1 MVKVIDKK
9 VALSTEELHLL
20 GEGKEYELI
29 PNQKGVF
36 LLIEKQIIAK
46 NEGKQVCV
54 SVPHHEELINPLEE
68 EKEQVI
74 GLVKKSNLSDLVEGK
89 FEEKLNEKQKKALS
103 ELIKEGEVFVF
114 KLNES
119 YKRGVYRVKENEE
132 VNENRSKKESEDF
145 NAKEK
150 NLEEYNIENDGFL
163 AVKNTDKARAISY
176 EYEGQIKEGL
186 LKGIRTF
193 EGTYYLLETDLL
205 KNGITKI
212 ANAFEGKKALTIEE
226 LAQKINYSKLLTK
239 IVCEFLKEEGEVLE
253 KRKGQY
259 AYIK

>member
-9 VALSTEELHLL
+9 VALSSEELHLL

-54 SVPHHEELINPLEE
+54 SVPIHEELTNPLEE
-68 EKEQVI
+68 EKEKVI
-74 GLVKKSNLSDLVEGK
+74 GLIKKGKLSELVEGK
-89 FEEKLNEKQKKALS
+89 LEELLNETQKKALT
-103 ELIKEGEVFVF
+103 ELIKEGEVFIF

-119 YKRGVYRVKENEE
+119 YKRGVYRLKEIEE
-132 VNENRSKKESEDF
+132 NENRSKKDSEDF
-145 NAKEK
+145 NAAEK
-150 NLEEYNIENDGFL
+150 NLEEYNIDADGFL
-163 AVKNTDKARAISY
+163 AIKNTDKARSISY
-176 EYEGQIKEGL
+176 EYEGQIKEGI

-193 EGTYYLLETDLL
+193 DGTYYLLQTDLL
-205 KNGITKI
+205 KNGITRI
-212 ANAFEGKKALTIEE
+212 ANAFNGVKSLTIEE

>member
-1 MVKVIDKK
+1 MVKIIDKK
-9 VALSTEELHLL
+9 VALSTEEIKLL

-36 LLIEKQIIAK
+36 LLIEKQVIAK

-54 SVPHHEELINPLEE
+54 SVPHHEEMANPLEE
-68 EKEQVI
+68 EKEKVI
-74 GLVKKSNLSDLVEGK
+74 GLIKKGKLSELVEGK
-89 FEEKLNEKQKKALS
+89 FEELLNDSQKKALS
-103 ELIKEGEVFVF
+103 ELIIEGEIFIF

-119 YKRGVYRVKENEE
+119 YKRGVYRLKEIEE
-132 VNENRSKKESEDF
+132 NENRTKKDSEDF
-145 NAKEK
+145 NAIEK
-150 NLEEYNIENDGFL
+150 NLEEYNIDNDGFL
-163 AVKNTDKARAISY
+163 AVKNTDKARSISY
-176 EYEGQIKEGL
+176 EYEGQIKEGH

-212 ANAFEGKKALTIEE
+212 GNAFEGIKSMTIEE

-239 IVCEFLKEEGEVLE
+239 IICEFLKEEGEILE

>member
-1 MVKVIDKK
+1 MVKIIDKK
-9 VALSTEELHLL
+9 VALSSEELCLL

-36 LLIEKQIIAK
+36 LLIEKQVIAK

-54 SVPHHEELINPLEE
+54 NVPHHEELSNPLEN
-68 EKEQVI
+68 EKEHVI
-74 GLVKKSNLSDLVEGK
+74 GLIKKGKLSELVEGK
-89 FEEKLNEKQKKALS
+89 LEELLNDAQKKALT
-103 ELIKEGEVFVF
+103 ELIREGEIFVF

-119 YKRGVYRVKENEE
+119 YKRGVYRVKEEIE
-132 VNENRSKKESEDF
+132 SENRSKKNSEDF
-145 NAKEK
+145 NAVEK
-150 NLEEYNIENDGFL
+150 KLEEYNIDADGFL
-163 AVKNTDKARAISY
+163 AVKNTDKARSISY

-186 LKGIRTF
+186 LKGIRAF
-193 EGTYYLLETDLL
+193 DGTYYLLETNLL

-212 ANAFEGKKALTIEE
+212 GNAFEGVKSLTVEE
-226 LAQKINYSKLLTK
+226 LAQKINYSKLLTR

>member
-9 VALSTEELHLL
+9 VALSAEELHLL

-36 LLIEKQIIAK
+36 LLIEKQVIAK

-54 SVPHHEELINPLEE
+54 SVPHHEELTNPLED
-68 EKEQVI
+68 EKEQII
-74 GLVKKSNLSDLVEGK
+74 GLIKKGKLSELVEGK
-89 FEEKLNEKQKKALS
+89 FEELLNDKQKKALM
-103 ELIKEGEVFVF
+103 ELITEGEIFIF
-114 KLNES
+114 KLNET
-119 YKRGVYRVKENEE
+119 YKRGVYRVKEQEA
-132 VNENRSKKESEDF
+132 NENRSKKDSEDF
-145 NAKEK
+145 NAPEK
-150 NLEEYNIENDGFL
+150 TLEEYTIENDGFL
-163 AVKNTDKARAISY
+163 AAKNTDKARSISY

-205 KNGITKI
+205 KMGITKI
-212 ANAFEGKKALTIEE
+212 GNAFEGIKSMTIEE

-239 IVCEFLKEEGEVLE
+239 IICEFLKEEGEVLE

>member
-9 VALSTEELHLL
+9 VALSSEELKLL

-36 LLIEKQIIAK
+36 LLIEKQIVAK

-54 SVPHHEELINPLEE
+54 SVPMHEELVNPLEE
-68 EKEQVI
+68 EKEQVL
-74 GLVKKSNLSDLVEGK
+74 GLIKKGKLSELVEGK
-89 FEEKLNEKQKKALS
+89 FEELLNDSQKKALT
-103 ELIKEGEVFVF
+103 ELIKEGEIFIF

-119 YKRGVYRVKENEE
+119 YKRGVYRVKEEE
-132 VNENRSKKESEDF
+132 ENENRTKKDSEDF
-145 NAKEK
+145 NAVEK
-150 NLEEYNIENDGFL
+150 SLEEYNLDNDGFL
-163 AVKNTDKARAISY
+163 AVKNTDKARSISY
-176 EYEGQIKEGL
+176 EYEGMIKEGL
-186 LKGIRTF
+186 LKGIRAF
-193 EGTYYLLETDLL
+193 DGTYYLLQTNLL

-212 ANAFEGKKALTIEE
+212 ANAFNGAKSLTIEE
-226 LAQKINYSKLLTK
+226 LAQKINYSKILTR
-239 IVCEFLKEEGEVLE
+239 IVCEFLKEEGEILE

>member
-1 MVKVIDKK
+1 MVKIIDKK
-9 VALSTEELHLL
+9 VALSSEELRLL

-36 LLIEKQIIAK
+36 LLIEKQVIAK

-54 SVPHHEELINPLEE
+54 SVPHHEELSNPLEE
-68 EKEQVI
+68 EKEKVI
-74 GLVKKSNLSDLVEGK
+74 GFIKKAKLSELVEGK
-89 FEEKLNEKQKKALS
+89 FEELLNDSQKKALS
-103 ELIKEGEVFVF
+103 ELVREGEIFVF
-114 KLNES
+114 KLNET
-119 YKRGVYRVKENEE
+119 YKRGVYRIKEAEE
-132 VNENRSKKESEDF
+132 NENRSKKESEDF

-150 NLEEYNIENDGFL
+150 LPEEYTIDKDGFL
-163 AVKNTDKARAISY
+163 IVKNTDKARAVSF

-193 EGTYYLLETDLL
+193 EGVYYLIDCDLL
-205 KNGITKI
+205 KSGITKI
-212 ANAFEGKKALTIEE
+212 GSAFEGKKSLSIEE
-226 LAQKINYSKLLTK
+226 LAKEINYSKLLTK
-239 IVCEFLKEEGEVLE
+239 IICEFLKEEGEVLE